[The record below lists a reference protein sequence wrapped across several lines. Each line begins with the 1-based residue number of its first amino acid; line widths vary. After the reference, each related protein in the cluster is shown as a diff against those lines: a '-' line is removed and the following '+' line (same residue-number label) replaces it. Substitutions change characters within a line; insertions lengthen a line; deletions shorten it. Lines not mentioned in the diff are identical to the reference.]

1 MDHPA
6 AQKRFRELRE
16 SGGRVDAEEL
26 DRIFDALEAVDCEP
40 LLGRWK
46 GGDFDTGHPVTQQLA
61 ATGWYGKTFHS
72 LSEVDPLICRGADG
86 ELYSDLKT
94 MGGGASLWM
103 VAFRGKVSATM
114 VYDRRPVLDHFRRV
128 DDNTLMGIM
137 NGKGVL
143 HEGRPYYF
151 YLEWDGALDDD
162 GAARSAASAESA
174 SAEAAP
180 QS

>member
-1 MDHPA
+1 MDYSL
-6 AQKRFRELRE
+6 AQMRFRELRDS
-16 SGGRVDAEEL
+16 SGRADADEL
-26 DRIFDALEAVDCEP
+26 DRIFDVLEAVDCAP

-128 DDNTLMGIM
+128 DDNTLMGVM

-143 HEGRPYYF
+143 HEGRLYYF
-151 YLEWDGALDDD
+151 YLEWDGA
-162 GAARSAASAESA
+162 ARGAASAESV